1 MIPKTRKGGARKGAG
16 RPFLGQPG
24 ERVVPLEGTVT
35 QEQRDYVYSLGPN
48 RSQTLRDIIEFHR
61 KYNQT
66 EEV

>member
-1 MIPKTRKGGARKGAG
+1 MISKTRKGGARKGAG

-35 QEQRDYVYSLGPN
+35 QGQRDYVYSLGKN
-48 RSQTLRDIIEFHR
+48 RSQTLRDIIDFYR
-61 KYNQT
+61 KHQT